1 MTRFA
6 VGLAWL
12 ALVQA
17 PSTTT
22 QPTDAEAART
32 RWNEVF
38 QRPKPSFNVAPN
50 AFLRHCLD
58 RLPKNGEA
66 LDIAMGQG
74 RNAVVLARHGLTT
87 TGIDISDEA
96 IRQAEALARREG
108 VTIRAVQADVFTFD
122 YGDKR
127 WDVVSLIYFNPAR
140 PILERL
146 KSSVKPGGWMVI
158 EGFGRRKQ
166 GGPPDD
172 TKFDTNELLRRFAD
186 WQIHEYYDGDSD
198 ADWGGEPRAHV
209 IRLLARRPPEK

>member
-1 MTRFA
+1 MIFCLVA
-6 VGLAWL
+6 LAWSAL
-12 ALVQA
+12 AQN
-17 PSTTT
+17 PPPTT
-22 QPTDAEAART
+22 QPADVEAART
-32 RWNEVF
+32 RWNEVY

-50 AFLRHCLD
+50 TFLKRCLE
-58 RLPKNGEA
+58 RLPKEGQA

-96 IRQAEALARREG
+96 LRQAEALARREG
-108 VTIRAVQADVFTFD
+108 VALRVVQADVFTFD

-140 PILERL
+140 PMLEKL
-146 KSSVKPGGWMVI
+146 KTAVKPGGWMVI

-186 WQIHEYYDGDSD
+186 WHIYEYHDGDD
-198 ADWGGEPRAHV
+198 EADWGGEPRAHV
-209 IRLLARRPPEK
+209 IRLLAQRPAER

>member
-1 MTRFA
+1 MTPFV

-12 ALVQA
+12 ALVQT
-17 PSTTT
+17 PPTT

-32 RWNEVF
+32 RWNEVY

-50 AFLRHCLD
+50 AFLQHCLD
-58 RLPKNGEA
+58 RLPREGVA

-74 RNAVVLARHGLTT
+74 RNAVILARHGLTT

-108 VTIRAVQADVFTFD
+108 VIIRAVQADVFTFD

-140 PILERL
+140 PILEKL

-186 WQIHEYYDGDSD
+186 WHIHEYHDGDSD